1 MRDPP
6 PNSSKVTTLMK
17 FKMTLNSE
25 AYEEYD
31 DVYGKNCMNRRAVVT
46 SRKMRVWSHQHV
58 EEMGT
63 SLKGI
68 PMTGF
73 SQSEASSNT

>member
-31 DVYGKNCMNRRAVVT
+31 DVYGKKLYEQEGC
-46 SRKMRVWSHQHV
+46 SD
-58 EEMGT
+58 
-63 SLKGI
+63 
-68 PMTGF
+68 
-73 SQSEASSNT
+73 